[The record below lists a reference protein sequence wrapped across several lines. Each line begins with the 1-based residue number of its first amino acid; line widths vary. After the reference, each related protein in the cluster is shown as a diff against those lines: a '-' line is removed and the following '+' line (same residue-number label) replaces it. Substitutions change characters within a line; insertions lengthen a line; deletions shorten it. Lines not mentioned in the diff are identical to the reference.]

1 MSHKIYKRIKSRE
14 DSKEVLCIT
23 RNMLLIKHTCRHSVA
38 TDRPISVGV
47 ERALNIRENAT
58 SGMMQ
63 GTQWNNLT

>member
-1 MSHKIYKRIKSRE
+1 MSHKIYKRIKTRE

-23 RNMLLIKHTCRHSVA
+23 RNMLLIKHTD
-38 TDRPISVGV
+38 TLLQQIETISVGV

-63 GTQWNNLT
+63 GTQWNNLI